1 MLIDIAEAEEFSQGG
16 DGGFGGEGACGGEF
30 GAGVDDAGD
39 DEGDG
44 EIAVPAGGAGDEG
57 VEPESPE
64 GSEDGGDV
72 PVGEAAAAGEGFVG
86 GDEGFAFEDA
96 AECFDGVIGE
106 FGEVGEVRFF
116 TLRPSRKDSRRRTAG
131 GEFRLGTRSTYMT
144 TEYSVTSGDIHPII
158 SLGALYTWLPLLT
171 QDRPSHEPS
180 PSFPGNYARS
190 EPKIALKLRA
200 NANSSFRYGEIAIC
214 LLLASRVSKNHHIP
228 GTILGIL

>member
-1 MLIDIAEAEEFSQGG
+1 MGSFHVGGGEVVEDEGVLVEVSACEALLDAGLAAEQPVHGVVELVLIDIAEAEEFSQGG

-106 FGEVGEVRFF
+106 FGEVGEGSLFYFASVAEGLPEEDGGGRVPVRHAF
-116 TLRPSRKDSRRRTAG
+116 
-131 GEFRLGTRSTYMT
+131 
-144 TEYSVTSGDIHPII
+144 DIHD
-158 SLGALYTWLPLLT
+158 Y
-171 QDRPSHEPS
+171 
-180 PSFPGNYARS
+180 
-190 EPKIALKLRA
+190 
-200 NANSSFRYGEIAIC
+200 
-214 LLLASRVSKNHHIP
+214 
-228 GTILGIL
+228 

>member
-1 MLIDIAEAEEFSQGG
+1 METAVSDQ
-16 DGGFGGEGACGGEF
+16 GACGGEF

-57 VEPESPE
+57 VEAESSE

-96 AECFDGVIGE
+96 AECFDGVIA
-106 FGEVGEVRFF
+106 

-131 GEFRLGTRSTYMT
+131 GEFRLGTVRT
-144 TEYSVTSGDIHPII
+144 TEYSVY
-158 SLGALYTWLPLLT
+158 SLDTHTYYLMSDTWLPLLAGSPKPRAKSREL
-171 QDRPSHEPS
+171 RP
-180 PSFPGNYARS
+180 FRAQNS
-190 EPKIALKLRA
+190 ET
-200 NANSSFRYGEIAIC
+200 SG
-214 LLLASRVSKNHHIP
+214 
-228 GTILGIL
+228 

>member
-1 MLIDIAEAEEFSQGG
+1 MAAGEALFDAGLAAEQPVHGVVEFVLIDIAEAEEFSQGG
-16 DGGFGGEGACGGEF
+16 DGGFGGQGACGGEF

-57 VEPESPE
+57 VEAESSE

-106 FGEVGEVRFF
+106 FGEVGA
-116 TLRPSRKDSRRRTAG
+116 RPSRKDSRRRTAG

-144 TEYSVTSGDIHPII
+144 PAGVMHPYYLTMCAIYMATHPDAGSPKPRAKSFFSRELRPFRAQNSPETSG
-158 SLGALYTWLPLLT
+158 
-171 QDRPSHEPS
+171 
-180 PSFPGNYARS
+180 
-190 EPKIALKLRA
+190 
-200 NANSSFRYGEIAIC
+200 
-214 LLLASRVSKNHHIP
+214 
-228 GTILGIL
+228 